1 MTVVRF
7 RTFCVDVKI
16 VAPTEGAAE
25 DFEREVKRKIQRA
38 VNTQSI
44 AKRHGVLV
52 APPGSSIHQPKDL
65 DFSVFLSATPASRR

>member
-25 DFEREVKRKIQRA
+25 DFELEVKRKIQRA
-38 VNTQSI
+38 VNTQSV

-52 APPGSSIHQPKDL
+52 SPPGAYIHKPKDS